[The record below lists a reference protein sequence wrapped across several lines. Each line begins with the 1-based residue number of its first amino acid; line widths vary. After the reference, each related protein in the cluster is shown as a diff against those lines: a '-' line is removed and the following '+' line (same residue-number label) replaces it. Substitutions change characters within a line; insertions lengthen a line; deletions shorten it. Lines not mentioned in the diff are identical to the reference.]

1 MALVTFHYRSAMVEP
16 SSNSSASIKQCIRV
30 IRGYKVILDADLAAL
45 YGVSTSRF
53 NEAIKRN
60 VERFPADFRF
70 QLSREEFVQITP
82 RDEKPNPDV
91 VGNMNDATNSSQI
104 AMSSRRHRGAVYLPW
119 AFTEHGALMAANV
132 LRSARAAEMSIFVI
146 RAFVRMREELMA
158 NTSILQ
164 RLAEIDR
171 TLLVHDS
178 ALRDLYQK
186 LRPLLMPAPEPER
199 PRIGFRP

>member
-1 MALVTFHYRSAMVEP
+1 
-16 SSNSSASIKQCIRV
+16 
-30 IRGYKVILDADLAAL
+30 
-45 YGVSTSRF
+45 
-53 NEAIKRN
+53 
-60 VERFPADFRF
+60 
-70 QLSREEFVQITP
+70 
-82 RDEKPNPDV
+82 
-91 VGNMNDATNSSQI
+91 
-104 AMSSRRHRGAVYLPW
+104 
-119 AFTEHGALMAANV
+119 MAANV